1 MEKVITGLNPAIVTI
16 KSGFNSTAPGE
27 EPISAAIALRRRF
40 SRPGAWNAPKLQFK
54 LQLLQNVKI
63 NVDLWAE
70 R

>member
-27 EPISAAIALRRRF
+27 EPISAAIALRRRL
-40 SRPGAWNAPKLQFK
+40 SRPGAWNAPNK
-54 LQLLQNVKI
+54 LQLLQNVKV